1 MTNKRK
7 YTRRT
12 VTKEQAP
19 AVPVSDGV
27 VEHVAIDSPDNANI
41 DPYTAER
48 VGEVGVSDLSRRRSE
63 KPKEA
68 KPEVEAVD
76 VPKLDNLG
84 ANEVNG
90 LVEEAI
96 YAHDMQDVVIR
107 FDTVGRKWTFR
118 PDQEL
123 GQTVFY
129 INCAI
134 PALTENLTISNS
146 RFGLDGSRDEVKL
159 AIEQLD
165 EAVR

>member
-1 MTNKRK
+1 MTSKSK
-7 YTRRT
+7 YTKR
-12 VTKEQAP
+12 VTLTEP
-19 AVPVSDGV
+19 AMIPQGAVITGSTPALMGTDIHYEVP
-27 VEHVAIDSPDNANI
+27 EA
-41 DPYTAER
+41 
-48 VGEVGVSDLSRRRSE
+48 SRRRSE
-63 KPKEA
+63 RPVEPKL
-68 KPEVEAVD
+68 EVEAVD

-84 ANEVNG
+84 ANEVTG

-96 YAHDMQDVVIR
+96 YAHDMQDAVVR

-129 INCAI
+129 IECAI
-134 PALTENLTISNS
+134 PALTESLTISNS

>member
-1 MTNKRK
+1 MGDVMTNKRK
-7 YTRRT
+7 YTKCT
-12 VTKEQAP
+12 VTNEP
-19 AVPVSDGV
+19 EMVAVAAATGESVPLTEVTWEKSD
-27 VEHVAIDSPDNANI
+27 I
-41 DPYTAER
+41 T
-48 VGEVGVSDLSRRRSE
+48 RRRSE
-63 KPKEA
+63 RPKED

-84 ANEVNG
+84 ANEVTG

-96 YAHDMQDVVIR
+96 YAHDMQDTVVR

-129 INCAI
+129 IECAI

>member
-7 YTRRT
+7 YTKRT
-12 VTKEQAP
+12 VSNEQAP
-19 AVPVSDGV
+19 AEPQPQAFQEAMD
-27 VEHVAIDSPDNANI
+27 DDT
-41 DPYTAER
+41 DPIPAPETT
-48 VGEVGVSDLSRRRSE
+48 RRRSE
-63 KPKEA
+63 KPKDA
-68 KPEVEAVD
+68 KPEVEPVE

-84 ANEVNG
+84 ANEVAG

-96 YAHDMQDVVIR
+96 YAHDMQDIVIR

-129 INCAI
+129 IECAI
-134 PALTENLTISNS
+134 PALTESLTISNS